1 MLLLTLLAL
10 AADPPPA
17 PAMVTMVRG
26 SVTLVDAG
34 KRSPAPAPP
43 FILAATQSLD
53 LAADAHVV
61 FLRQGGAFAVDGP
74 KQVDPSSFRT
84 TSNAGDKVG
93 DLLAKRTSLAAAG
106 AARGAG
112 PSITRPVPN
121 ANAMVVTEVR
131 WTCDNC
137 GLQTVGIVDLRTD
150 QSVWSGNGTGS
161 AILSGIKLGPG
172 TYAVTV
178 GGTERTFRVVDLAAA
193 DAVLA
198 SVKADSLA
206 NENDRA
212 AAGAGALYLAGYPT
226 DALTM
231 LEQHGLTGMVA
242 EYERLAGVAP

>member
-1 MLLLTLLAL
+1 MLLLTFLAL
-10 AADPPPA
+10 AAEPPPA

-26 SVTLVDAG
+26 SVTLVDGG

-43 FILAATQSLD
+43 FILAASQSLD

-74 KQVDPSSFRT
+74 KQVDPSSFRS

-121 ANAMVVTEVR
+121 TSAMVVTEVR

-137 GLQTVGIVDLRTD
+137 GQQAVGIVDLRTD
-150 QSVWSGNGTGS
+150 QSVWSGHGTGS
-161 AILSGIKLGPG
+161 AIPSGIKLGPG

-178 GGTERTFRVVDLAAA
+178 GGTERTFRVVESTAA

-198 SVKADSLA
+198 SVGDTLTS
-206 NENDRA
+206 ESDRA
-212 AAGAGALYLAGYPT
+212 AAGAGALFLAGYPT

-231 LEQHGLTGMVA
+231 LERNGLTGMVA